1 MEKQLEN
8 YRRLRELV
16 VRLFDAGIEIACH
29 WPCTD
34 IAKANTEAFAVFV
47 NSLNALCRSVT
58 CIADPETMT
67 IRAIKPRN
75 KRASRDQETLEDEA
89 DNQGVEEEEGDE
101 ENDEGSD
108 GLMDDD
114 DSEVEK

>member
-1 MEKQLEN
+1 
-8 YRRLRELV
+8 
-16 VRLFDAGIEIACH
+16 
-29 WPCTD
+29 
-34 IAKANTEAFAVFV
+34 
-47 NSLNALCRSVT
+47 
-58 CIADPETMT
+58 MT